1 VEILETIILFTVL
14 TSLIVVSFS
23 AAASV
28 ASYQGVT
35 SEAVY
40 AGNIM
45 AQLAYGIQRIAD
57 GQEASTAIQF
67 SYRFGIFTYNNS
79 TALTIVLI
87 DQQNNTTPAYS
98 NDHFARFEYASP
110 YMMYGSTP
118 VNDKGA
124 ESTAVYA
131 STLDDAVIAY
141 HFSAN
146 GTTHIIVETQPVV
159 TSHVN
164 ADGTVDVQILIVE
177 LVRTEPLLTRQ
188 GYFVFTYT
196 TESFAQYPPFSGPV
210 TVNVTYAGT
219 TKLLTVGTPGETVNV
234 FEKIIQVNSS

>member
-1 VEILETIILFTVL
+1 VEIIETIVLFTAL
-14 TSLIVVSFS
+14 TCLIVGSFS
-23 AAASV
+23 AAASL
-28 ASYQGVT
+28 ASYQAVT

-40 AGNIM
+40 AGNTM
-45 AQLAYGIQRIAD
+45 AQFAYGIQRIAE

-67 SYRFGIFTYNNS
+67 SYRFGVFTYTNG
-79 TALTIVLI
+79 TPLTIVLI
-87 DQQNNTTPAYS
+87 DQQNSTMSAYS

-110 YMMYGSTP
+110 YMMYGSTS
-118 VNDKGA
+118 VSDKGTRSVA
-124 ESTAVYA
+124 AYA

-146 GTTHIIVETQPVV
+146 GTTHAVVETQPVV

-177 LVRTEPLLTRQ
+177 LVRAEPLLTRQ
-188 GYFVFTYT
+188 GYFVLTYT
-196 TESFAQYPPFSGPV
+196 TTSFTQYSYSNGPIKV
-210 TVNVTYAGT
+210 GVTYEGT
-219 TKLLTVGTPGETVNV
+219 TKLLTVGTPDKAINV